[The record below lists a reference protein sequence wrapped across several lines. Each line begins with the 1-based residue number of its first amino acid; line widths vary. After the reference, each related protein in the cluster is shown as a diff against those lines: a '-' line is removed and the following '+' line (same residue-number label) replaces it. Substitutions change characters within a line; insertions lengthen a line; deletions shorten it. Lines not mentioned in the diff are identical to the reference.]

1 MQAVANATE
10 LKQREH
16 QTWTGVAPGWRKHD
30 ETLVRAAAPVTT
42 RMLDLL
48 ALKPGMQVLDI
59 ACGTGEPAIPAAQR
73 VAPGGRV
80 LATDFVE
87 EMLAFARE
95 KAAQRG
101 VPNIDFRRVDGEQVD
116 VPPATFDAVSIRWG
130 IMFMPDPVGCLREAH
145 RALKPGGRIAVACW
159 AQPDRNPWASV
170 AMGIIRRALNAP
182 PPPAGTP
189 GLFAFADDTRLRTA
203 LEEAGFRVSTVEP
216 VSITMADFD
225 TGDQFFTFLRELAG
239 PIAALFAQLSP
250 HAQADVRDEVVRA
263 VTGPAGRVVLPGV
276 TWVAAGQK

>member
-1 MQAVANATE
+1 MQAVTNVTE
-10 LKQREH
+10 LKEREH
-16 QTWTGVAPGWRKHD
+16 KTWTGVAPGWRKHD
-30 ETLVRAAAPVTT
+30 EILVRNAAPVTT

-48 ALKPGMQVLDI
+48 ALKPGLQLLDI
-59 ACGTGEPAIPAAQR
+59 ACGTGEPAIPAAER

-95 KAAQRG
+95 KASRRG
-101 VPNIDFRRVDGEQVD
+101 VPNVDFRRVDGEQID
-116 VPPATFDAVSIRWG
+116 VPSATFDAVSIRWG

-159 AQPDRNPWASV
+159 AQPDKNPWASV
-170 AMGIIRRALNAP
+170 AMGIIRGRLNAP
-182 PPPAGTP
+182 PPPPGTP
-189 GLFAFADDTRLRTA
+189 GLFAFADDARLRAA
-203 LEEAGFRVSTVEP
+203 LEEAGFRVSAIEP

-239 PIAALFAQLSP
+239 PIATLFAQLP
-250 HAQADVRDEVVRA
+250 PGAQAEVRDEVVRA
-263 VTGPAGRVVLPGV
+263 VTGPDGRVVLPGV